1 MGANTGEQTVA
12 ANGNGWA
19 ENQPTV
25 ALVLQHRLGWWQIFN
40 AQARGTSCWMPKITM
55 EPGLA
60 KHVSTHSKA
69 RSGVPSRTTA
79 WLR

>member
-19 ENQPTV
+19 ANQPTV

-40 AQARGTSCWMPKITM
+40 AQARGTSCSS
-55 EPGLA
+55 L
-60 KHVSTHSKA
+60 
-69 RSGVPSRTTA
+69 RFA
-79 WLR
+79 WSLQCWEGWAAPAGCQR